1 MRLKFLSLAAM
12 LCSLMTIGAHVTSA
26 WAAETRM
33 APIPPEKYTPAQKQ
47 AVADFEKARKAPISG
62 PWIPLLRSPEL
73 MTSAFTMGTYV
84 RYNLSIGP
92 MLTDFGIM
100 VVARIWAMDFE
111 WSIHAPQAL
120 KEGVSKDIVDA
131 LADGRRPTG
140 MSDDQALVYDFS
152 TELQQNRR
160 VSDATY
166 DRAVKRFG
174 ENGVIDLVGL
184 NGYYTMLG
192 MTFNT
197 ARISAPDGTKLTRF
211 PE

>member
-1 MRLKFLSLAAM
+1 MRNRFLSLAVL
-12 LCSLMTIGAHVTSA
+12 LCPLTIATMA
-26 WAAETRM
+26 AAAETRL
-33 APIPPEKYTPAQKQ
+33 APLPPEKYTAAQKK
-47 AVADFEKARKAPISG
+47 AVADFEAVRKAPISG

-73 MTSAFTMGTYV
+73 MTSAFTMGNYV
-84 RYNLSIGP
+84 RYKLSIGP

-100 VVARIWAMDFE
+100 VVARQWALDFE
-111 WSIHAPQAL
+111 WSIHAPQAV
-120 KEGVSKDIVDA
+120 KEGVSQDIVNA

-140 MSDDQALVYDFS
+140 MSDDQALVYDFT
-152 TELQQNRR
+152 TELQQNHR
-160 VSDATY
+160 VSDVTY

-184 NGYYTMLG
+184 NGYYTLLA

-197 ARISAPDGTKLTRF
+197 ARIAAPDGTKLTRF

>member
-1 MRLKFLSLAAM
+1 MRSKFLSLAVV
-12 LCSLMTIGAHVTSA
+12 LCPLMIATAA
-26 WAAETRM
+26 QAAESRM

-47 AVADFEKARKAPISG
+47 AVADFEKVRKAPISG
-62 PWIPLLRSPEL
+62 PWIPLVRSPEL

-100 VVARIWAMDFE
+100 VVARLWTMDFE
-111 WSIHAPQAL
+111 WSIHAPQAVT
-120 KEGVSKDIVDA
+120 EGVSQDIVNA
-131 LADGRRPTG
+131 IADGRRPTG
-140 MSDDQALVYDFS
+140 MSDDQALVYDFT

-160 VSDATY
+160 VSDVTY

-174 ENGVIDLVGL
+174 EKGVIELVGL
-184 NGYYTMLG
+184 NGYYTLLG

-197 ARISAPDGTKLTRF
+197 ARIPAPDGTKLTRF